1 MNVKLRVLSAGVLFF
16 MGGQTLLAQTK
27 QDTIPKQET
36 KIDEVVVVGYRA
48 VSKKTAVVSTAQIK
62 EETINGR
69 PNSNLMNVVQG
80 QLAGVNISTGT
91 GQPGA
96 KPTVIIR
103 GVGTFS
109 GNTDPLYVID
119 GFPTNSDSFR
129 SLNPNDVESMEVLKD
144 ASATAQYGNRGSN
157 GVIVIKTKQGR
168 YGDRTAFNYRSQIGV
183 SMLQDARYNLANA
196 RELLTLENRYGA
208 GVGADMTQEE
218 INNYQTNTNW
228 LDVFFRPS
236 FLQSHDFSV
245 TTGAKNINSYTNVG
259 YLQQDGILENSGMKR
274 FTVRNT
280 INGKTN
286 DNKFKYTFG
295 TAIGFTRNDQIGSLG
310 TGGVNQNMVLGA
322 YQGAPHL
329 SPSLYQ
335 NSQQLFNLYET
346 EGTLLYTPLFLID
359 KMKTFYTGLDEMRLD
374 VTSELSYQILPSLTA
389 RMRANAQLI
398 TQNGLTWQHPISF
411 NSFLFQNGTEA
422 VGTETIAES
431 RQFYFNNLWQLEY
444 SKSFG
449 DHTINAAGAFEFNN
463 AMLKSSTFTQRGL
476 NPLTWVP
483 GAGTGYVTDTS
494 NDDFNVPTVG
504 AGQSRLN
511 MFSFFGNLDYDYN
524 KKYGIVAN
532 IRRDASSR
540 FSEDQRW
547 GTFWSVGGRWNVDE
561 ESFMDNVKWV
571 NSFKIR
577 GSYGVTGNQR
587 IVDGTVWAGLNP
599 PPYLD
604 TFSIV
609 NNVYNG
615 LMGMGIT
622 LGYADLRWETTK
634 QWNIG
639 TDFELFNRKLRGQF
653 DVYDRKTID
662 LFDDWAQSPT
672 SGVLSIRQNTP
683 QDLRNSGYELSLAYD
698 LIKNG
703 NLTFTLRGN
712 GSINKQRVYDLPDG
726 ILREGTQPMV
736 YSQNGSLYQAPYVY
750 HYLGVNPSNGNL
762 LFEDINGNP
771 TETPTTADLRPLKYN
786 TVPKYQG
793 GFGFDL
799 DYKGLYLS
807 TTFTY
812 VAGLYRYDY
821 DMSGFYDPTQLGQF
835 NVSSDLLNAW
845 TPTNTNTNIP
855 SLTASNYDAQA
866 LSDRFLVDASYVR
879 LRNIQLGYNIPKSL
893 LNGTFV
899 RELRI
904 TLQGENLATWTKW
917 QGYDAES
924 NRGAD
929 QSQYPSPKTFTLGFD
944 VKF

>member
-16 MGGQTLLAQTK
+16 MGGQTLLAQAK
-27 QDTIPKQET
+27 QDTIPKKET

-103 GVGTFS
+103 GVGTFN

-168 YGDRTAFNYRSQIGV
+168 YGDRTTFNYRSQIGV
-183 SMLQDARYNLANA
+183 SVLQDARYNLANA

-208 GVGADMTQEE
+208 GVGAGMTQEA
-218 INNYQTNTNW
+218 IDNYQTNTNW

-310 TGGVNQNMVLGA
+310 TGGVNQNMIIGA

-329 SPSLYQ
+329 SPSMYQ

-346 EGTLLYTPLFLID
+346 EGTLLLTPLFLMD

-411 NSFLFQNGTEA
+411 NSFLFQSGTEA

-511 MFSFFGNLDYDYN
+511 MFSFFGNIDYDYN

-587 IVDGTVWAGLNP
+587 IVDGTVWAGLSP
-599 PPYLD
+599 QLYLD
-604 TFSIV
+604 TFSIA

-615 LMGMGIT
+615 LMGMGIN
-622 LGYADLRWETTK
+622 LGFADLRWETTK

-639 TDFELFNRKLRGQF
+639 TDFELFNRRLRGQF
-653 DVYDRKTID
+653 DVYDRRTVD
-662 LFDDWAQSPT
+662 LYDDWPQSPI
-672 SGVLSIRQNTP
+672 SGTYSIRQNTP
-683 QDLRNSGYELSLAYD
+683 IDLRNNGYELSLAYD
-698 LIKNG
+698 IIKND

-712 GSINKQRVYDLPDG
+712 GSINNQRVYDLPNG
-726 ILREGTQPMV
+726 ILQEGEQPRV
-736 YSQNGSLYQAPYVY
+736 LTSNGSLYQAPYFY
-750 HYLGVNPSNGNL
+750 HYLGVNPANGNL

-771 TETPTTADLRPLKYN
+771 TENPTLADLRPGKYN
-786 TVPKYQG
+786 SLPKYQG

-821 DMSGFYDPTQLGQF
+821 DLAGFYDPTQLGQF
-835 NVSSDLLNAW
+835 NVSKDLLNAW

-855 SLTASNYDAQA
+855 SLTASNYAAQD
-866 LSDRFLVDASYVR
+866 LSDRFLMDGSYVR

-899 RELRI
+899 RELRV
-904 TLQGENLATWTKW
+904 TLQAENLATWTKW

-929 QSQYPSPKTFTLGFD
+929 QGQYPSPKTFTLGFD